1 MINIGN
7 KNNIIKKNKIL
18 FIAIL
23 SYFILFIYNIELGIS
38 ALSQSKYFFIEMIQI
53 MPPIFILISL
63 IQTWVPTKVIM
74 NNFGDGAGAKGKLL
88 SFAIGSLSAGPIYA
102 AFPVCKILL
111 NKGASV
117 ENIIIILSSW
127 AVVKVPMLINEAKF
141 MGIKYMIIRWICTI
155 IAILLMA
162 KIMKF
167 WIKKEDI
174 KTSSIECT
182 VPMINAMS
190 CVGCGNCARKY
201 PKLYSMKEGKVVIN
215 IENIDKDILYKEIE
229 KSKDCCPVNAI
240 K

>member
-1 MINIGN
+1 MNSV
-7 KNNIIKKNKIL
+7 IKKNKIL

-23 SYFILFIYNIELGIS
+23 SYLILFIYNMDLGVN

-74 NNFGDGAGAKGKLL
+74 NNFGDGSGVKGKVL

-111 NKGASV
+111 NKGASI

-141 MGIKYMIIRWICTI
+141 MGIKYMGIRWICTI

-162 KIMKF
+162 KIMKS
-167 WIKKEDI
+167 WIRKEDI
-174 KTSSIECT
+174 KSNSIEYT
-182 VPMINAMS
+182 IPMIDDLI
-190 CVGCGNCARKY
+190 CIGCGNCARLY
-201 PKLYSMKEGKVVIN
+201 PELYSMKDGKGVIN
-215 IENIDKDILYKEIE
+215 IESIDKEILEKEIE
-229 KSKDCCPVNAI
+229 KSKECCPLNAI
-240 K
+240 KNTRS